1 MEFEILEGV
10 FVVLISATVISL
22 VFEVAVTSIFSWRVY
37 KKYLGSKGA
46 KMPIITVLAFVVF
59 WGYDLDI
66 IYALLT
72 AMGAEGDIVKGPGG
86 QALTALL
93 IAGGSKA
100 IHDVLNKMKWLGREV
115 KDLPK
120 LSETTREEKE
130 K

>member
-1 MEFEILEGV
+1 MEFEVLEGV
-10 FVVLISATVISL
+10 AVVLISAAVISL
-22 VFEVAVTSIFSWRVY
+22 VFEVAVTPVFSWRIY
-37 KKYLGSKGA
+37 KKYLGGRGA

-72 AMGAEGDIVKGPGG
+72 AMEAEGDLVRGIGG
-86 QALTALL
+86 KALTALL

-115 KDLPK
+115 KKLPK
-120 LSETTREEKE
+120 LEEE
-130 K
+130 